1 MSADGS
7 SQAELQLLQKDAET
21 SERLHAV
28 LQSDYRGMDGHVD
41 GIENGRLVGW
51 AARRG
56 QQHPTKIW
64 LQGDRLTPVE
74 LSCTHWR
81 DGMNNQC
88 GFLLELDS
96 LSAGWGG
103 QNIWCS
109 FDRAGL
115 WRIPQNEDLYVPAEG
130 SDVTANLVK
139 NSDSSALAAMR
150 YPDQIELAPQ
160 ELHC

>member
-1 MSADGS
+1 
-7 SQAELQLLQKDAET
+7 
-21 SERLHAV
+21 
-28 LQSDYRGMDGHVD
+28 
-41 GIENGRLVGW
+41 
-51 AARRG
+51 
-56 QQHPTKIW
+56 
-64 LQGDRLTPVE
+64 
-74 LSCTHWR
+74 
-81 DGMNNQC
+81 MNNQC

-139 NSDSSALAAMR
+139 NSDSSALAAIS

-160 ELHC
+160 ELQEHWSALEDFRLFLDNLEQELNHRDRLRAQQAVVRSSFTGWIGRLLRPGR